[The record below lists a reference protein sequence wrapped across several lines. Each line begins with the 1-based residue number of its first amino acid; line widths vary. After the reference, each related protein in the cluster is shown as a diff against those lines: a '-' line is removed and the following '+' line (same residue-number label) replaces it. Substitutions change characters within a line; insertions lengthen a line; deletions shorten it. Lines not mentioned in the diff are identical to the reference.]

1 MQDRGTRAPAKD
13 WYDLVVQTIALK
25 GMTKTQL
32 AERAGVSRATIDR
45 WERGASRPAQAASV
59 NAVADALGIPRVLA
73 LRLAGVI
80 SDTPETD
87 RSPPRELPADL
98 QELMRKRLGD
108 EVASRL
114 IAHYAHLVSGRTP
127 PAEGADRRREPDG
140 EDRRTAG

>member
-1 MQDRGTRAPAKD
+1 MQDRGNRAPAKD
-13 WYDLVVQTIALK
+13 WYDLVAQTIALK
-25 GMTKTQL
+25 GMTKAQL

-45 WERGASRPAQAASV
+45 WGKGASRPAQAASV
-59 NAVADALGIPRVLA
+59 NAVADVLGIPRVLA

-80 SDTPETD
+80 SDTPEME

-114 IAHYAHLVSGRTP
+114 IAHYEHLISGRTP
-127 PAEGADRRREPDG
+127 PAGEADHRREPGG
-140 EDRRTAG
+140 EDQRTA